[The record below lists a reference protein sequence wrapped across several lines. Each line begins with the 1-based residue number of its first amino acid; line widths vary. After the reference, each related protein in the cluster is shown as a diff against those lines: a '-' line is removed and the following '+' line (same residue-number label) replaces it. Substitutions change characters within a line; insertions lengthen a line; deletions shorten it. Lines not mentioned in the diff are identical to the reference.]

1 MLKKRLNFISKK
13 INSIEFYDSI
23 TVINIAKKNLS
34 QSKNLE
40 NNKKLRNFFDDYRYK
55 RILSSEIK
63 SGDKKFSNFLKKKI
77 SKRSYLYRIYENS
90 IIMKYF
96 KLIKN

>member
-55 RILSSEIK
+55 RILSSEKK
-63 SGDKKFSNFLKKKI
+63 SGDKKFSSFLKKKI